1 MVSPLDSTYGIWL
14 VALFLETMLYG
25 AGLLQAWLY
34 FHWYSK
40 DHWGTLQ
47 ITWFFASTYICLIDN
62 FGNFPALLVINWR
75 YLSAF
80 IVQLYFAYC
89 IYSLNKKKLVA
100 PILIVILVLVEM
112 ALTVKTIELG
122 SFTFLTD
129 TKAIFTLHSSA
140 AAACD
145 IVITFSLV
153 RTLGKRKRGIRST
166 NSMLNM
172 LIINAINRGMLTT
185 ICAALNMI
193 LFLALPGQFFFF
205 YRSLVYMNSA
215 LSTLN
220 SRQHILN
227 KSSELEWQSIPIG
240 MTTSSRA
247 VDGSRE
253 ATHIQVT
260 VDSETYPDYN
270 RKNTTG
276 PKSTFIDGMV

>member
-1 MVSPLDSTYGIWL
+1 MPSSLDSTYGIWL
-14 VALFLETMLYG
+14 IALFLETMYDVLYG

-40 DHWGTLQ
+40 DHWGVKTM
-47 ITWFFASTYICLIDN
+47 ASCDSRTRFSRKL
-62 FGNFPALLVINWR
+62 GQLL
-75 YLSAF
+75 AG
-80 IVQLYFAYC
+80 
-89 IYSLNKKKLVA
+89 
-100 PILIVILVLVEM
+100 VILVLVEM
-112 ALTVKTIELG
+112 GASIGIIELG

-172 LIINAINRGMLTT
+172 LIINAINRGILTT
-185 ICAALNMI
+185 ICATLTMI

-205 YRSLVYMNSA
+205 YRSNSQCCNIYTKII
-215 LSTLN
+215 SQSLN

-240 MTTSSRA
+240 TISSSR
-247 VDGSRE
+247 VVNNSSEVTR
-253 ATHIQVT
+253 IQVV
-260 VDSETYPDYN
+260 VDNETYRGCD
-270 RKNTTG
+270 RKKTAE
-276 PKSTFIDGMV
+276 PKSTFIDGML